1 MFLIWQ
7 SFCNAQ
13 RVFQT
18 TLAIVASKVNEKAKV
33 NREQKVEEEEVIFKI
48 VYIYYFC
55 LVFFV
60 F

>member
-1 MFLIWQ
+1 MLFPRIIRLLECFCIWQ

-33 NREQKVEEEEVIFKI
+33 NREQKEEEEVFI
-48 VYIYYFC
+48 
-55 LVFFV
+55 
-60 F
+60 